1 MYDRE
6 ISPEKDEQM
15 IRAQNGQLNELKH
28 IAEKLREEVRGLC
41 IHILIYVYMNVF
53 ICICILIYVY
63 MNIFICICLH
73 YCKI

>member
-28 IAEKLREEVRGLC
+28 IAEKLREEVRGYMHTYTYIC
-41 IHILIYVYMNVF
+41 IYECFYMYMNTS
-53 ICICILIYVY
+53 L
-63 MNIFICICLH
+63 
-73 YCKI
+73 